1 MENYFKTKNIFSLI
15 IKWKWYLLSFMV
27 IIAISSII
35 FSSPWFIKPKYK
47 SNAIIYPAN
56 ITPVSDESE
65 SEQMLEI
72 LKSDDIKFLIIDA
85 FDLYKHY
92 KVKKGLTNSIWK
104 ILKYYD
110 ANINIQKTPNEAI
123 VISASDIDPQIAS
136 NIVDSIIRFYDKL
149 VLDLNILKSTEIVD
163 IYEKEMNI
171 KLKEVDSLGEVLK
184 TFSTTYDLLDMNAQV
199 KKYTEAITM
208 GRSLDESR
216 KVLDNWKEY
225 GAEYRKVDSL
235 YYYALLDYRS
245 NKSVYEN
252 ALRDANKFQTY
263 SHVISKPFPADR
275 KSYPIRWVIIL
286 LSTIGAFFAGVVTIS
301 LIEGFKKS
309 K

>member
-92 KVKKGLTNSIWK
+92 KVEKGLTNSIWK

-171 KLKEVDSLGEVLK
+171 KLKEVDSLCEVLK

>member
-92 KVKKGLTNSIWK
+92 KVEKGLTNSIWK